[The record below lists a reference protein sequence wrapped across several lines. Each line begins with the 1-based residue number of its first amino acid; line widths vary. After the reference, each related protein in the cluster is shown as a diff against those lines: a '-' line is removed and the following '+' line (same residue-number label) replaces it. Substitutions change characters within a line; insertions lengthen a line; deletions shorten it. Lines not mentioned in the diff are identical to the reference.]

1 MYTLETNVAVRM
13 ADGAVNAI
21 IEGDH
26 GLWDLFLMEIELQA
40 DSDVWFEAYERAGEA
55 WVAFGQAN
63 DI

>member
-1 MYTLETNVAVRM
+1 MKSAYTLETNVAVRM

-40 DSDVWFEAYERAGEA
+40 DSDVQVRHG
-55 WVAFGQAN
+55 
-63 DI
+63 